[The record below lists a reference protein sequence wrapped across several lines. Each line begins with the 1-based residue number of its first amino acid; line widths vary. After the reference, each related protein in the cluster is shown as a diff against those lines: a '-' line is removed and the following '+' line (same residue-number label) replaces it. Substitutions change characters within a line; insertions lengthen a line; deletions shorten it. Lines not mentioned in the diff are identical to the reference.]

1 VIAAVSVV
9 FPWSM
14 CPIVPTFT
22 CGFER
27 SNFSFAITLLELSDN
42 LKFVASANLLIT
54 RQPLARQLKFA
65 GQL

>member
-1 VIAAVSVV
+1 
-9 FPWSM
+9 M

-42 LKFVASANLLIT
+42 LKFVASANLLMT
-54 RQPLARQLKFA
+54 RQPLARQPKFV